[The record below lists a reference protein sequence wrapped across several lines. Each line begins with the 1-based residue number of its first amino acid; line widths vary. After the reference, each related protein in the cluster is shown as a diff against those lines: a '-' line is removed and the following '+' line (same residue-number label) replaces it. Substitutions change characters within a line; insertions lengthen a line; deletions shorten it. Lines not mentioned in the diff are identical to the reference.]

1 MVKQVLGSL
10 FTIYGN
16 TSIDGNVGIGVPSI
30 REMLKLA
37 LKDKELEFGLMQAF
51 KDRVIRVY
59 LL

>member
-37 LKDKELEFGLMQAF
+37 LKDKMS
-51 KDRVIRVY
+51 
-59 LL
+59 

>member
-1 MVKQVLGSL
+1 
-10 FTIYGN
+10 
-16 TSIDGNVGIGVPSI
+16 VGIGVPSI

-37 LKDKELEFGLMQAF
+37 LKDKSELEFGLMQAF